1 MRNDLSCD
9 ERSQLLNRWI
19 NSAGRGLANAKND
32 NCKEMRC
39 SCLQTDKKSSFSV
52 WLTVL
57 WRLIMS
63 QLRLPDSLLRSL
75 SILSWAV
82 PSCSRWK
89 RRMKWRW
96 PAASI
101 CLASPPQPSPWE
113 FWTSTRVQN
122 LAPTPSPS
130 NWRRVY
136 QLGPSSQPSLPRT
149 RTASWGRLSGKTPTG
164 TVHSVMM
171 ASV

>member
-1 MRNDLSCD
+1 MRNNLSCD
-9 ERSQLLNRWI
+9 EHSQLLNRCI
-19 NSAGRGLANAKND
+19 NSAGRGLTMLKMTTVKKYFALV
-32 NCKEMRC
+32 CKLTRRA
-39 SCLQTDKKSSFSV
+39 LVSV

-63 QLRLPDSLLRSL
+63 QLYLPNSLLCSR

-82 PSCSRWK
+82 PSCSQWR
-89 RRMKWRW
+89 RRMKLRW
-96 PAASI
+96 PVASI
-101 CLASPPQPSPWE
+101 CLVSPRQLSPWE

-130 NWRRVY
+130 NWKRVY

-149 RTASWGRLSGKTPTG
+149 QTASWDRLSGKTPTR

-171 ASV
+171 VSV